1 MTRKATRWGS
11 QWLFTSDHSS
21 QSPPTYATHIHEFMK
36 TASILAVYFLLTFRL
51 HSAPVESAPSQQ
63 AKYWTA
69 SIQAESSKNY
79 PDALKQVEAF
89 IQQGGD
95 AFMGALR
102 SGWLW
107 YISAQYLKA
116 EQAYEKAVRL
126 QPNSVNA
133 LLGVLNASRAQAAP
147 KKTEAAASAVLRIQ
161 PSSYQALM
169 TLAGLYYATK
179 DYQKAS
185 TFYRRTLNHYP
196 DDLDAISG
204 AAWSSLSAGEKKA
217 ASKEFARLLSVSPE
231 YPMAQSGFEKAN
243 TP

>member
-1 MTRKATRWGS
+1 
-11 QWLFTSDHSS
+11 
-21 QSPPTYATHIHEFMK
+21 MK

-179 DYQKAS
+179 DYQRAS